1 MSICISTHCKK
12 YSTCKL
18 AHPKDDK
25 IHEAINW
32 HDSGSYA
39 TGYPTHLENG
49 AVIYNPIRY
58 YDCGE
63 QGCYAKYEPIKLTHR
78 DKLIQ
83 MSVEEMA
90 KWLVQL
96 TEEQPYAGA
105 TISYWNFKDDEY
117 TINEEE
123 AINKTIEWLNSEV
136 DN

>member
-12 YSTCKL
+12 YATCKL

-32 HDSGSYA
+32 HDSGS
-39 TGYPTHLENG
+39 TVMSNNHS
-49 AVIYNPIRY
+49 VVC

-63 QGCYAKYEPIKLTHR
+63 NGFYNLYEPIKLTHN
-78 DKLIQ
+78 DKITQ
-83 MSVEEMA
+83 MSIEERA
-90 KWLVQL
+90 QWLVQL
-96 TEEQPYAGA
+96 TADQPYAGA
-105 TISYWNFKDDEY
+105 TISYWNFKDDKY